1 MSVRRSLVASKTRPN
16 CLVRL
21 GCSSEG
27 SAENGIL
34 RRKYLQRQLP
44 GSTSTERGIFVKN
57 TLDYIGAL
65 GLYENVCLSK
75 VTLSV
80 VGIMLR

>member
-1 MSVRRSLVASKTRPN
+1 MSLEIWPI

-27 SAENGIL
+27 LAENGIL
-34 RRKYLQRQLP
+34 GRKCAFRDSYP
-44 GSTSTERGIFVKN
+44 GALVLMRHSCKN

-65 GLYENVCLSK
+65 GLYANVCLSK

-80 VGIMLR
+80 VCIMLREVV

>member
-1 MSVRRSLVASKTRPN
+1 MSLEIWPI

-27 SAENGIL
+27 LAENGIL
-34 RRKYLQRQLP
+34 RRKCLLRQLP
-44 GSTSTERGIFVKN
+44 GSTSTNEAFLLK
-57 TLDYIGAL
+57 LHSYIGAL
-65 GLYENVCLSK
+65 GLYENVCLLK